1 MWKIAYTLLTLF
13 CKINNSSKGYLG
25 QTDKVLC
32 VSPITLPA
40 GPTELI
46 FFCSLLNICGWSLQQ
61 ICIMLV
67 SPPGE
72 IMFTGSWRSERC
84 KVMDWPET
92 PRNSKGGLSIA
103 LIATSM
109 RWFHEQK
116 WFKSKSH
123 HVIMIMHLWC
133 LAGIKTLH

>member
-46 FFCSLLNICGWSLQQ
+46 FFCSLLNICGWSPQQ
-61 ICIMLV
+61 ICIVLV

-72 IMFTGSWRSERC
+72 ITFTGSWRSERC

-92 PRNSKGGLSIA
+92 PRNSKGGPVHSPD
-103 LIATSM
+103 SYKYM
-109 RWFHEQK
+109 
-116 WFKSKSH
+116 
-123 HVIMIMHLWC
+123 VIEMVS
-133 LAGIKTLH
+133 

>member
-1 MWKIAYTLLTLF
+1 MWKIDYTLLALF

-46 FFCSLLNICGWSLQQ
+46 FFCSLLNICGWSPQQ
-61 ICIMLV
+61 ICIVLV

-72 IMFTGSWRSERC
+72 ITFTGGWRSERC

-103 LIATSM
+103 LIATSI
-109 RWFHEQK
+109 W
-116 WFKSKSH
+116 
-123 HVIMIMHLWC
+123 L
-133 LAGIKTLH
+133 